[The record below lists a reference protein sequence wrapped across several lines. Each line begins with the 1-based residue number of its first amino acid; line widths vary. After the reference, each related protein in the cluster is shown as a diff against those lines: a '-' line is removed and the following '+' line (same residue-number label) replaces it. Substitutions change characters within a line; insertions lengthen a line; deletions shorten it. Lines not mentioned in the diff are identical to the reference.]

1 MCFKWQKAG
10 HRARK
15 TDGCCSVGGIKFSN
29 GDRGSANETQHLQQ
43 EHQDGRMSRLR
54 SMIRFTVSRWW
65 KTLPTEA
72 IVGLQG
78 RPMSNSR
85 RSMAHM
91 IMKDRMPGIRFLSQ
105 SKYFFFIQILYV
117 LIFHSAN
124 IGQAGRNQVLWTLH
138 YCWTLRSEMLE
149 SCKLRCYKQPSIEIS
164 PTTTVRYFDDHV
176 QDEYFNTIFTFSS
189 SF

>member
-1 MCFKWQKAG
+1 
-10 HRARK
+10 
-15 TDGCCSVGGIKFSN
+15 
-29 GDRGSANETQHLQQ
+29 
-43 EHQDGRMSRLR
+43 
-54 SMIRFTVSRWW
+54 
-65 KTLPTEA
+65 
-72 IVGLQG
+72 
-78 RPMSNSR
+78 MSNSR

-117 LIFHSAN
+117 LLFHSAN

-149 SCKLRCYKQPSIEIS
+149 SCKLRCCKQPSIEIS

-189 SF
+189 SFWNLFYKVDHSSINFANSNLWASKTLNIVRFRFVC